1 MTTHR
6 ETRLRAKLRQQIDS
20 GLAIS
25 RDPGNAI
32 LPELSART
40 TTIYSPWY
48 VRTCRRCKDK
58 FREGDRVRLCPLCQ
72 YAYHDDDQFRLR
84 CWQEQFADGG
94 VCRKARYDPIAEGY
108 DAGCPYQWPGQFS
121 DEPKRAGEESHPR
134 RRITRVTIQFLA
146 GLEKVWAPYGQEPVF
161 EVEDN
166 SIIVGGYCPWCRF
179 RIRAGDRVVKC
190 PCGKC
195 NGHFHDDIYRHLIC
209 WNDWNGSQGNDHC
222 PITGEKIERTSPS
235 SKAEGNSGP

>member
-6 ETRLRAKLRQQIDS
+6 ETQLRAKLRQQIDS
-20 GLAIS
+20 GLAMS
-25 RDPGNAI
+25 RDPGNAA

-72 YAYHDDDQFRLR
+72 DAYHDDDQFRLH

-94 VCRKARYDPIAEGY
+94 VCRKARYDPIAEAY
-108 DAGCPYQWPGQFS
+108 DDGCPYHWSGRFPDQP
-121 DEPKRAGEESHPR
+121 PRAGDEFQPR
-134 RRITRVTIQFLA
+134 RRIAQVTAQFLS
-146 GLEKVWAPYGQEPVF
+146 GLERVWMPYGREPVF
-161 EVEDN
+161 EVEDD
-166 SIIVGGYCPWCRF
+166 SPVEGCYCPWCRF
-179 RIRAGDRVVKC
+179 QIRAGDRVVKC

-195 NGHFHDDIYRHLIC
+195 YGHFHDDIYRHLIC

-222 PITGEKIERTSPS
+222 PITGETIEKKIPP
-235 SKAEGNSGP
+235 SKAESNSGS